1 MDQNYIIDTLR
12 NNVSRGSA
20 IDTLMDVERVLDN
33 LNIYAYQ
40 NWIEGEIV
48 EGPHIDRYWV
58 TVTLMYPHK
67 LMPDPE
73 ATRRLT
79 DNGCKVYYAKDELVT
94 AAKLH
99 TPEDSEGPDSG
110 DGRRPGQNRAKKVV
124 RPVWLI
130 TLEIP
135 RKFMNGMADTSL
147 AVDDQGIDSDAVETA
162 YDDGLGDDD
171 AIQSVE

>member
-1 MDQNYIIDTLR
+1 MDQNYIIDTLT
-12 NNVSRGSA
+12 NNVGRGSA
-20 IDTLMDVERVLDN
+20 IDTLMDIERVLDN
-33 LNIYAYQ
+33 LNMYAYE

-73 ATRRLT
+73 GTRRLT
-79 DNGCKVYYAKDELVT
+79 NNGCKVYYAKDELVT
-94 AAKLH
+94 AAKLRE
-99 TPEDSEGPDSG
+99 PEDSEGPDG
-110 DGRRPGQNRAKKVV
+110 ENDRRPGQNRAKKVV
-124 RPVWLI
+124 RPIWLV

-135 RKFMNGMADTSL
+135 RKFMNGFSDQKL
-147 AVDDQGIDSDAVETA
+147 AVDDQSINSNAVEAA

-171 AIQSVE
+171 AIQSIE